1 MSHLHPE
8 STRSPYI
15 GSVQSQLFT
24 PPPTQPWS
32 RQPTLDNATAE
43 DLLRFNN
50 SAFKLLLEDHEKLK
64 TTCLALEANLQASR
78 DLLDKMIQALPQVYS
93 LVSGTVND
101 SSISPLASIIN
112 VGTAPSHPAFTE
124 LDPATYDNATVKA
137 YWTRNG
143 YNKRD
148 EFAVEDE
155 EEGEKNK
162 TMRFVVHADGRVIN
176 KARVDT
182 IRWEC
187 RKVWE
192 QLMQDRISPIKW
204 GNASVRAHD
213 LLVRRLRSKYPELRL
228 CQDNWK
234 IEHIATND
242 YPKWYETHGKKRE
255 LVKLEEGAVEAT
267 RPSKRRLS
275 APTLA
280 TKRQQLETRRESENE
295 KENPQLEPPAQPVDD
310 LEDMYGDFPSH
321 PSGVD
326 GHEDRNN
333 TDTDMPSKS
342 SGAGFDDDH
351 EDADQDIRKAPGTAH
366 VGACAPA
373 DIGFMQVSDP
383 AKAAL
388 SHPHA
393 GPSKGKEREGVFP
406 VLHSKTVEPSTAI
419 VIMDPFR
426 KITSSTDAPTPIL
439 VVSRVSALNSPP
451 SLSIAALES
460 QVTDAAD
467 VAERPKPARTK
478 RTGEQK
484 PKMCAPPAVPQINRL
499 LFMKEY
505 VEEHGP
511 TTLAEFT
518 KIWLAV
524 DESTKQLYRLKVAQL
539 KQQRKRDM
547 LTTVPSEHDDGIAG
561 TRGGGPSSSRE

>member
-1 MSHLHPE
+1 
-8 STRSPYI
+8 
-15 GSVQSQLFT
+15 
-24 PPPTQPWS
+24 
-32 RQPTLDNATAE
+32 
-43 DLLRFNN
+43 
-50 SAFKLLLEDHEKLK
+50 
-64 TTCLALEANLQASR
+64 
-78 DLLDKMIQALPQVYS
+78 MIQALPQVYS

-295 KENPQLEPPAQPVDD
+295 KENPQVCTVFCLVPWPLPPLETPQLEPPAQPVDD

-351 EDADQDIRKAPGTAH
+351 EDADQDIRKGMFLNSSSSATNGTFVPTSPGNGTCRRVRTRRHWVHASIGPGQSSTFTSSRGAIERQGTGRGLSRAPFKDG
-366 VGACAPA
+366 GAIYGHRGENPLSSIQTYL
-373 DIGFMQVSDP
+373 IGIIS
-383 AKAAL
+383 ATRRK
-388 SHPHA
+388 
-393 GPSKGKEREGVFP
+393 
-406 VLHSKTVEPSTAI
+406 
-419 VIMDPFR
+419 IMDPL
-426 KITSSTDAPTPIL
+426 L
-439 VVSRVSALNSPP
+439 V
-451 SLSIAALES
+451 I
-460 QVTDAAD
+460 
-467 VAERPKPARTK
+467 
-478 RTGEQK
+478 
-484 PKMCAPPAVPQINRL
+484 
-499 LFMKEY
+499 
-505 VEEHGP
+505 
-511 TTLAEFT
+511 
-518 KIWLAV
+518 
-524 DESTKQLYRLKVAQL
+524 
-539 KQQRKRDM
+539 
-547 LTTVPSEHDDGIAG
+547 
-561 TRGGGPSSSRE
+561 